1 MSDYGGCD
9 GGEYEDYAWFY
20 VEEEYIVADDLAEH
34 QVPSPPPSDYVDD
47 DMRDD
52 WDRYEY
58 FNDLDYA
65 SDCYEDGIF
74 QSHDA
79 KDSKIGQK
87 RKRATK
93 SSRSKKKL
101 KTSESPDPIK
111 PFVKAHSPIV
121 WRSQRDRVQKPRVL
135 TQPTETFALFGD
147 WRERFGDTSPWD
159 RPSQPAKSPAPLGDG
174 VSEAALSATSEPLDE
189 DALAEDEDM
198 EEDGDMEIGQE
209 ALMAALQNQL
219 AAAGGPLS
227 GMDPQQLLQF
237 ALRMAA
243 GKDAGDD
250 IAGEMADA
258 MLGGEGEEDDEAKEE
273 QLLSWVAQQRNANK
287 DAAATE
293 PESPEAS
300 RDSNR
305 PPTPPLSQANRSV
318 KDADTKEEEG
328 GARSKT
334 WTAQETKPVA
344 SNKRKAEDEE
354 EASGSSRTTKRRVT
368 RSFNAPTAASR
379 AKAAPATTQTRNTRS
394 KK

>member
-1 MSDYGGCD
+1 MSDYGGCE

-74 QSHDA
+74 QPHDA

-101 KTSESPDPIK
+101 KTSESPSPIK
-111 PFVKAHSPIV
+111 PSVKAHSPIV

-135 TQPTETFALFGD
+135 SQPTETFALFGD

-174 VSEAALSATSEPLDE
+174 ALEAAPSATSELQDD

-198 EEDGDMEIGQE
+198 EISQE

-219 AAAGGPLS
+219 ATAGGPLS

-237 ALRMAA
+237 ALRMAN

-258 MLGGEGEEDDEAKEE
+258 MLGGEEEEADEAKEA

-293 PESPEAS
+293 PESPEAT

-334 WTAQETKPVA
+334 WTAQETKHVG
-344 SNKRKAEDEE
+344 SNKRKAEDDGGE

-368 RSFNAPTAASR
+368 RSFNAPTASSR
-379 AKAAPATTQTRNTRS
+379 AKAAPTTQTRNTRS